1 MVDAGFSRGEAM
13 EKKRWKR
20 KKILVDTEFQFRY
33 LMTWILLTMSL
44 LAGLV
49 LVSLTVLY
57 LLNTKQLLTY
67 FIWVNALC
75 AVAITGVSIYYIV
88 LHSHRIAGPAF
99 RLERLIREMANGR
112 RGFRVHLRRKDYLK
126 RVAIALNELL
136 ETLEKREARVNQL
149 GRAVG
154 ELSHNGHDVGKVHD
168 VAGQVSRELM
178 ELCPEITQA
187 KGDEEE

>member
-1 MVDAGFSRGEAM
+1 M

-20 KKILVDTEFQFRY
+20 KKILVDTEFQFHY
-33 LMTWILLTMSL
+33 LMTWVLLTMSL

-49 LVSLTVLY
+49 LASLTVLY
-57 LLNTKQLLTY
+57 FFNTQHMMTY
-67 FIWVNALC
+67 FIWANALC
-75 AVAITGVSIYYIV
+75 AVAITAVSIYYII

-99 RLERLIREMANGR
+99 RLERLIREMAAGR

-126 RVAIALNELL
+126 RVAAALNELL
-136 ETLEKREARVNQL
+136 DSLEKKEARVNEL

-154 ELSHNGHDVGKVHD
+154 ELSHNGHDVGRVHELT
-168 VAGQVSRELM
+168 GQVSRELQ
-178 ELCPEITQA
+178 ELCPLVAGA